1 MRYGEFISSF
11 LIDLQRL
18 FRSDI
23 SIKDMTYS
31 QVLAIISIPNDGIEM
46 SELARKLGLDNSTIT
61 RLMVRLENKGWVGR
75 KQSRRDKRAIKVF
88 LKTPGLVL
96 QNDIE
101 KKIESIGEKIKIE
114 IDDEKRRVSLS
125 IKQCQENPWVK
136 FEEKYNKG
144 DILESEIKSV
154 TDFGIFVGLDGGIDG
169 LIHVTDITKDENQ
182 EEELRKYKK
191 GEQVKTIILSVDAER
206 ERVSLGIKQL
216 DSN

>member
-1 MRYGEFISSF
+1 MNYGEFISSF

-88 LKTPGLVL
+88 LKTTGLVL
-96 QNDIE
+96 QKDIE
-101 KKIESIGEKIKIE
+101 KKIESIGEKIEIE
-114 IDDEKRRVSLS
+114 IDDEKRES
-125 IKQCQENPWVK
+125 
-136 FEEKYNKG
+136 
-144 DILESEIKSV
+144 ILEHLY
-154 TDFGIFVGLDGGIDG
+154 TFQWG
-169 LIHVTDITKDENQ
+169 
-182 EEELRKYKK
+182 LRKTFLKK
-191 GEQVKTIILSVDAER
+191 
-206 ERVSLGIKQL
+206 
-216 DSN
+216 